1 MGKAVKGGEVGVNG
15 EFYKG
20 GRFLPN
26 NPDRAKVEGS
36 APRKA
41 RKIEIEP
48 YKWIAAPAGFV
59 ALFGMLD
66 QRAAYDRTTNTFG
79 AVEENYLRH
88 TCRNMTAAELEAE
101 ERRVLT
107 LAAAYNRGERVIM
120 QLAA

>member
-1 MGKAVKGGEVGVNG
+1 MGKANKGGEVGVNG

-48 YKWIAAPAGFV
+48 FNWVAAPAGFV

-66 QRAAYDRTTNTFG
+66 QRAAYDRVANTFG
-79 AVEENYLRH
+79 AVDENYLRH
-88 TCRNMTAAELEAE
+88 TCRTMTATELETE
-101 ERRVLT
+101 ERRVRT
-107 LAAAYNRGERVIM
+107 LVAAYNRGERIIM